1 MENQLKTKI
10 YALRDNHWIKYVGKT
25 VQPLEV
31 RLAQHLKASRDGDDS
46 HRGNGIRKMLGEGRL
61 PTITLITIAN
71 GNGDKEEIA
80 WIAYFRSHGIKLWNM
95 TDGGDGCIR
104 IGHEVS
110 TETRNK
116 IRKTLQEY
124 YKDPKVREKAGVAHK
139 KRCENPAV
147 RERIRIASI
156 KRFQDPREHEKLSI
170 AHKKA
175 LQDPGARER
184 NRLGQIKRFQ
194 DPKEHEK
201 LSIAHLKRYQDP
213 KEREKIRIANLK
225 RFADPKEREKIS
237 IAKRKQ
243 FLDPKAREKDRI
255 GQIKRF
261 QDTKE
266 RDKISVALKKYYGNP
281 ENRLKHSIA
290 VTNGWAKVK
299 AKLLQKQVSR

>member
-1 MENQLKTKI
+1 MKTKI

-147 RERIRIASI
+147 RE
-156 KRFQDPREHEKLSI
+156 
-170 AHKKA
+170 
-175 LQDPGARER
+175 
-184 NRLGQIKRFQ
+184 
-194 DPKEHEK
+194 
-201 LSIAHLKRYQDP
+201 
-213 KEREKIRIANLK
+213 KIRIANLK

-290 VTNGWAKVK
+290 VTNGRVKVK